1 MQQNADNQTI
11 KQCYLQ
17 IRGLCLSVLKK
28 IFFTP
33 NSLAEK
39 KLIDPIKLK
48 DLKML
53 KLVLC
58 HQTKFT
64 VKTVPIFCLMFI
76 TATIHLTNFA
86 KFCFHLE
93 SL

>member
-1 MQQNADNQTI
+1 
-11 KQCYLQ
+11 
-17 IRGLCLSVLKK
+17 
-28 IFFTP
+28 
-33 NSLAEK
+33 
-39 KLIDPIKLK
+39 
-48 DLKML
+48 ML

-64 VKTVPIFCLMFI
+64 VKTDQIFCSIFI
-76 TATIHLTNFA
+76 TATIHLINFA